1 MLGCISLCDKG
12 SEGMDQLP
20 SVVAIC
26 ERFSPSPAT
35 DEVINMVNQGEP
47 SVCRITPQCPKVRF

>member
-20 SVVAIC
+20 SVVAIV
-26 ERFSPSPAT
+26 RIFPFS
-35 DEVINMVNQGEP
+35 
-47 SVCRITPQCPKVRF
+47 RLR